1 LRQRA
6 LSIVRRFLT
15 GIGLGAAC
23 FILLIV
29 IFGSP
34 SEKELRAENSRM
46 AAQYNLLSKRLD
58 EALDVL
64 EDIQLRDDNMYRVVF
79 QAEPISA
86 EIRKS
91 GYDAN
96 LRYEELMGMANSNLV
111 INTTQKMDLLEKQ
124 LYIQSKSFDD
134 VVKMSKNREQML
146 HAVPAIQ
153 PVSNKDL
160 RQTASGYGWR
170 VDPVYGT
177 RKFHSGMDFSANQG
191 TDVYATGDGTVIQAG
206 WEGLYGNMVVISHG
220 FGYVTKY
227 AHLSSIKVQRG
238 KKVVRGEV
246 IGAVGNTGKSTGPH
260 LHYEVH
266 YKGQV
271 MNPVNYYFMDLSA
284 ADYDRMIQLAA
295 NHGTVFD

>member
-1 LRQRA
+1 
-6 LSIVRRFLT
+6 V
-15 GIGLGAAC
+15 
-23 FILLIV
+23 
-29 IFGSP
+29 FGSP

-46 AAQYNLLSKRLD
+46 AAQYNVLSSRLD
-58 EALDVL
+58 EALNVL

-79 QAEPISA
+79 QAEPVSA

-91 GYDAN
+91 GYDAEN
-96 LRYEELMGMANSNLV
+96 ARYEDLMGMANSKLV
-111 INTTQKMDLLEKQ
+111 INTTQKMDQLEKQ

-134 VVKMSKNREQML
+134 VVKMSKNHDQML
-146 HAVPAIQ
+146 RAVPAIQ
-153 PVSNKDL
+153 PVSNKNL
-160 RQTASGYGWR
+160 KQTASGYGWR

-177 RKFHSGMDFSANQG
+177 RKFHSGMDFSANPG
-191 TDVYATGDGTVIQAG
+191 TSVYATGDGTVIQAG

-227 AHLSSIKVQRG
+227 AHLSSIKVQNG

-246 IGAVGNTGKSTGPH
+246 IGGVGNTGKSTGPH

>member
-160 RQTASGYGWR
+160 RQTASGY
-170 VDPVYGT
+170 
-177 RKFHSGMDFSANQG
+177 
-191 TDVYATGDGTVIQAG
+191 
-206 WEGLYGNMVVISHG
+206 
-220 FGYVTKY
+220 
-227 AHLSSIKVQRG
+227 
-238 KKVVRGEV
+238 
-246 IGAVGNTGKSTGPH
+246 
-260 LHYEVH
+260 
-266 YKGQV
+266 
-271 MNPVNYYFMDLSA
+271 
-284 ADYDRMIQLAA
+284 
-295 NHGTVFD
+295 